1 MAIRERSSPA
11 TISHLQTFHR
21 FAALP
26 IELRLIIWTYNLP
39 GPRIVDIKCSTES
52 ATTSGLQ
59 HDDDTP
65 TTCIFTASVPVN
77 LHVCRESRFAALRTY
92 RLLFRDPTKHGQVV
106 FDPLR
111 DTLYFGAR
119 FGIAASGM
127 RFGMFVSLVEPEKLS
142 DVHRIAI
149 NDALISHGRSRS
161 RANRTSRL
169 TIEHILCEAHE
180 CFTSLRRL
188 TFVCD
193 DRNPVYSSDAFFVEP
208 RVRNRILE
216 RQIQDVATVV
226 EGRQAQIKL
235 PPWDVRAIAA
245 EPNPP
250 EYDQEVLG
258 YRGSRQSFFRRFQL
272 PQLEKALANKYQWAI
287 KA

>member
-1 MAIRERSSPA
+1 MTIREKSSSA
-11 TISHLQTFHR
+11 TISLPQTFHC

-39 GPRIVDIKCSTES
+39 GPRIVDIKCNTES
-52 ATTSGLQ
+52 ASTSELQ
-59 HDDDTP
+59 QRNHTS
-65 TTCIFTASVPVN
+65 TTCIFTSSIPAN
-77 LHVCRESRFAALRTY
+77 LHVCKESRYTALRRY
-92 RLLFRDPTKHGQVV
+92 RLLFRDPAKYGQVV

-119 FGIAASGM
+119 LGISASGT
-127 RFGMFVSLVEPEKLS
+127 RFATFVSLVQPEDLA
-142 DVHRIAI
+142 HIRRIAI
-149 NDALISHGRSRS
+149 NDALISHGRSRT
-161 RANRTSRL
+161 RTNSTARL
-169 TIEHILCEAHE
+169 TIECILCEVHQR
-180 CFTSLRRL
+180 FTNLEQL

-216 RQIQDVATVV
+216 REIQDMVNMI
-226 EGRQAQIKL
+226 EDRQAQTKM
-235 PPWDVRAIAA
+235 PPWDIRAIAA

-272 PQLEKALANKYQWAI
+272 PQLEKALATKYQWAI

>member
-1 MAIRERSSPA
+1 MKQDLDTNIFLK
-11 TISHLQTFHR
+11 HC

-26 IELRLIIWTYNLP
+26 IELRLIIWAYNLP

-52 ATTSGLQ
+52 ASTSELQ
-59 HDDDTP
+59 RDHTP

-77 LHVCRESRFAALRTY
+77 LHVCRESRFAAFRRY
-92 RLLFRDPTKHGQVV
+92 RLLFRDPTKYGQVI
-106 FDPLR
+106 FDPTR
-111 DTLYFGAR
+111 DILYFGAR
-119 FGIAASGM
+119 FGIAASGT
-127 RFGMFVSLVEPEKLS
+127 RFGTFLSLVQPEELAY
-142 DVHRIAI
+142 VHRIAI
-149 NDALISHGRSRS
+149 NDALISHGRSRTRTNS
-161 RANRTSRL
+161 TSRL
-169 TIEHILCEAHE
+169 TIEHILCQVHHR
-180 CFTSLRRL
+180 FTNLERL

-216 RQIQDVATVV
+216 RQIQDVVTIV
-226 EGRQAQIKL
+226 EDRQTQTKL

-272 PQLEKALANKYQWAI
+272 PQLEKALANRYQWAL